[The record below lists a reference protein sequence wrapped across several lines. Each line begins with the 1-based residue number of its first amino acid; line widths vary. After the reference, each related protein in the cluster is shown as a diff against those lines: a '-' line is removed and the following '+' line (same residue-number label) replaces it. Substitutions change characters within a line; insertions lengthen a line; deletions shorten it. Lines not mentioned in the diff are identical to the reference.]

1 MRWILNFLN
10 LFTFFIA
17 FAVVVNVPFLLIA
30 FFLRKRLERRIIRA
44 MLAVGFAFATAY
56 LLWRME
62 WFDVWRH
69 GIPPVGYI
77 ITAYTPYTAALGFI
91 GWFIGGLIARPTRR
105 GLATSD

>member
-1 MRWILNFLN
+1 
-10 LFTFFIA
+10 
-17 FAVVVNVPFLLIA
+17 
-30 FFLRKRLERRIIRA
+30 
-44 MLAVGFAFATAY
+44 
-56 LLWRME
+56 ME